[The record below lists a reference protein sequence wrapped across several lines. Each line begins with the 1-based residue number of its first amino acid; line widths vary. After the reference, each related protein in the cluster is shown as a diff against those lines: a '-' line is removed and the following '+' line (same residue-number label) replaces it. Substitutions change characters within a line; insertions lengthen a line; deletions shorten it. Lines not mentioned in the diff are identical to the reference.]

1 MANNVQT
8 KKETNVVE
16 FDDSILLED
25 AGAGQENMSQEDM
38 MIPRLSILQDGSAQV
53 KKRDGAYVE
62 GAEVGMI
69 LDNVAK
75 VALDGEKG
83 IEVIP
88 ISYRRAHIEWKKDR
102 GGLVADHGSDSS
114 CLESCSRGDKGEY
127 FTDEGNE
134 IVPTGEYFVF
144 MINKDGSHTP
154 AVLSM
159 SKSQLKKARQWN
171 TMMNRLQI
179 VANGQQINPA
189 MFWTSYQLTT
199 VPEQNDQGA
208 WFGWSIKMN
217 HDADSG
223 GIIKKLKNGKE
234 IYLAARNFKAQVAQ
248 CEVKVSPESQDDDVM

>member
-127 FTDEGNE
+127 F
-134 IVPTGEYFVF
+134 VF

-199 VPEQNDQGA
+199 IPEQNDQGA

-248 CEVKVSPESQDDDVM
+248 GEVKVSPESQDDDVM

>member
-1 MANNVQT
+1 M
-8 KKETNVVE
+8 
-16 FDDSILLED
+16 
-25 AGAGQENMSQEDM
+25 
-38 MIPRLSILQDGSAQV
+38 
-53 KKRDGAYVE
+53 
-62 GAEVGMI
+62 
-69 LDNVAK
+69 
-75 VALDGEKG
+75 
-83 IEVIP
+83 
-88 ISYRRAHIEWKKDR
+88 
-102 GGLVADHGSDSS
+102 VADHGADSS

-179 VANGQQINPA
+179 VANGKQINPA

-199 VPEQNDQGA
+199 IPEQNDQGA

-248 CEVKVSPESQDDDVM
+248 GEVKVSPESQDDDVM

>member
-102 GGLVADHGSDSS
+102 GGWVADHGSDSS

-179 VANGQQINPA
+179 VANGKQINPA

-199 VPEQNDQGA
+199 VPEQNDQGS

-248 CEVKVSPESQDDDVM
+248 GEVKVSPESQDDDVM

>member
-1 MANNVQT
+1 MDFRNLWPHDHR
-8 KKETNVVE
+8 ET
-16 FDDSILLED
+16 
-25 AGAGQENMSQEDM
+25 A
-38 MIPRLSILQDGSAQV
+38 P
-53 KKRDGAYVE
+53 
-62 GAEVGMI
+62 
-69 LDNVAK
+69 
-75 VALDGEKG
+75 
-83 IEVIP
+83 
-88 ISYRRAHIEWKKDR
+88 
-102 GGLVADHGSDSS
+102 DHGADSS

-179 VANGQQINPA
+179 VANGKQINPA

-199 VPEQNDQGA
+199 VPEQNDQGS

-217 HDADSG
+217 HDAESG
-223 GIIKKLKNGKE
+223 GIINKLKNGKE

-248 CEVKVSPESQDDDVM
+248 GEVKVSPESQDDDVM